1 MPPHAMISAVV
12 FPAARIARTRFNAL
26 LRDGMVST
34 AYRMK
39 ADTLGG
45 GESNGRPSNVCAYLG
60 LTYLCETFLGFACH
74 RPSK

>member
-45 GESNGRPSNVCAYLG
+45 GEI
-60 LTYLCETFLGFACH
+60 EW
-74 RPSK
+74 